1 MKKSIDKLFK
11 ENQNNQ
17 EIAPPELVWTNIE
30 RELKKKNEKKI
41 FPIWWK
47 YSGVAAVLLI
57 GIFIGKEFSNNSQK
71 TIFPLSAVEVKSSS
85 NENTINQELRNKNIE
100 VLVSN
105 DKNEQ
110 SNEKSTSIKDKKNII
125 PENEVLVSKNEKISR
140 IKSNQIIVN
149 ENQVL
154 VSNDKNQLSNQKKSE
169 KSLSDKRKLN
179 FNKTNS
185 ITTNSFANNSNIS
198 YKNEQNKIIA
208 DSNNLV
214 SSSNKNINKD
224 EKIVENNSNNKI
236 DKESVNNKENN
247 FNKLEVENKLF
258 EQKNQLTAI
267 ENQSIKKDSIAK
279 KINALETL
287 LAEKTKKK
295 TKENKINKWQITPN
309 FAPIFANLTSNNS
322 SIDSK
327 FDNNAKSNERNISL
341 GLAVNYAISE
351 KISIRSGINKFNV
364 GTNTN
369 NIGYYKNTT
378 TANGAN
384 DATAIVSNDYAIS
397 NNLQQLPEIE
407 IIGASTAN
415 FPNFT
420 LIPNPV
426 TKTEGTIN
434 QKSSYIEIPL
444 EISYN
449 LINKKVGVNLITG
462 FSTLFLNKNQVA
474 LISNVENINLGQSE
488 NLNKI
493 HYSTNVGLGFTY
505 KFAKSFQFNIEPMLK
520 YQINAFKNNFQ
531 DNKPYF
537 VGVYSGISFGF

>member
-71 TIFPLSAVEVKSSS
+71 TIVPMKAVEVQSAS
-85 NENTINQELRNKNIE
+85 NENTINQELRNKNNE

-154 VSNDKNQLSNQKKSE
+154 VSNDKNEFLNEKKSE

-267 ENQSIKKDSIAK
+267 ENQSIKTDSIAK

-309 FAPIFANLTSNNS
+309 FAPIFANSTSNNS
-322 SIDSK
+322 TFDSK

-449 LINKKVGVNLITG
+449 IINKKVGVNLITG
-462 FSTLFLNKNQVA
+462 FSTLFLNKNQVS
-474 LISNVENINLGQSE
+474 LISNIENINLGQSE

-493 HYSTNVGLGFTY
+493 HYSTNIGLGFTY

-520 YQINAFKNNFQ
+520 YQINAFKNDFQ

-537 VGVYSGISFGF
+537 VGVYSGISFEF

>member
-1 MKKSIDKLFK
+1 MKKNIDNLFK
-11 ENQNNQ
+11 ENFNNQ
-17 EIAPPELVWTNIE
+17 EITPPEMVWSNIE

-71 TIFPLSAVEVKSSS
+71 TIVPMKAVEVQSAS
-85 NENTINQELRNKNIE
+85 NENTINQELRNKNNE

-154 VSNDKNQLSNQKKSE
+154 VSNDKNEFLNEKKSE

-267 ENQSIKKDSIAK
+267 ENQSIKTDSIAK

-309 FAPIFANLTSNNS
+309 FAPIFANSTSNNS
-322 SIDSK
+322 TFDSK

-449 LINKKVGVNLITG
+449 IINKKVGVNLITG
-462 FSTLFLNKNQVA
+462 FSTLFLNKNQVS
-474 LISNVENINLGQSE
+474 LISNIENINLGQSE

-493 HYSTNVGLGFTY
+493 HYSTNIGLGFTY

-520 YQINAFKNNFQ
+520 YQINAFKNDFQ

-537 VGVYSGISFGF
+537 VGVYSGISFEF